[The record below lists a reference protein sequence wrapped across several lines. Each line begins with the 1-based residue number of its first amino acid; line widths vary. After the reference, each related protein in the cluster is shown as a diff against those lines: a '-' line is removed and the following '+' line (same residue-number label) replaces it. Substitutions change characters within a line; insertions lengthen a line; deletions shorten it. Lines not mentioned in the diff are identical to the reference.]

1 MTEKR
6 FVADNEYVMQ
16 DNQVYVVCGGEHS
29 ADVVATALNELLDE
43 NKLLKHDYGQLQYEM
58 SQIIEEYNKLEI
70 ENEGLKQENKH
81 LRCTIESNSQDDY
94 IDYLENQNDRLKEII
109 ESLSNNDKIVFMN
122 CND

>member
-1 MTEKR
+1 MTKNNHYAISDMGFTGSSIIEKR
-6 FVADNEYVMQ
+6 KITNIGDIISLLEEN
-16 DNQVYVVCGGEHS
+16 D
-29 ADVVATALNELLDE
+29 AL
-43 NKLLKHDYGQLQYEM
+43 KR
-58 SQIIEEYNKLEI
+58 
-70 ENEGLKQENKH
+70 ENKH